1 MNTPRVIRLNGE
13 DNVVIAIDLV
23 NQGDP
28 AHGLTARQRIPSV
41 ARFAAAACRAVH
53 AG

>member
-28 AHGLTARQRIPSV
+28 AMA
-41 ARFAAAACRAVH
+41 
-53 AG
+53 

>member
-23 NQGDP
+23 NQGDRP
-28 AHGLTARQRIPSV
+28 MA
-41 ARFAAAACRAVH
+41 
-53 AG
+53 